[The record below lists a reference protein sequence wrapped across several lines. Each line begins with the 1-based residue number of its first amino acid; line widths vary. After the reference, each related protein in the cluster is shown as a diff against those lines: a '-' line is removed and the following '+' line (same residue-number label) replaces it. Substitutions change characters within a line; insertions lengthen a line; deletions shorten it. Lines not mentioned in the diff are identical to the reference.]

1 MAKDPE
7 IDEIK
12 NDVEEIKGN
21 VSSISSDTNKIK
33 DSTDSISE
41 DVKDIDEKGVRVKS
55 INGNS
60 FNKLK
65 SIKAMEESLS
75 NTDENTHHIH
85 EVISNNGELY
95 NLIAQIRDEVVGANS
110 SLGSNEPQGNETQNS
125 GVTLQNSSSQGQ
137 SFGGF
142 SDTINKI
149 YDEIKAFRQQ
159 FAASI
164 DIEKSISNEDTTD
177 SIVQKLKKLEEAK
190 EQVKREKE
198 LEQQKPENIRAE
210 RKRRKEQEKY
220 NRKVSKQPLGTL
232 SGHTLGAMGAFT
244 SIAKGAKTDDV
255 VNGISSTLSKLGPW
269 GAVAGGAIQGIKA
282 LFDLYAKQDKEA
294 SDYARAIGGSQF
306 GKNQIIQVA
315 NRTAAAA
322 PARYGLNQEDVIK
335 QARETAE
342 ALGRSISDLSTK
354 SLLASSMLKKMGVG
368 TDAVGNF
375 DTYGKSIQQT
385 DQYFTD
391 LYKQVSR
398 RGLSFKNVSKAVN
411 DNLKNA
417 QSYNFARG
425 LKGLEAMAERSTQL
439 KFNMQ
444 QALTFADKVSTFE
457 EAIKASANLSV
468 LGGTFGAY
476 SNPMQMMYEGLN
488 DVEALQERM
497 IKMFGDKAYYD
508 KDMQQMRIN
517 PVDLQ
522 FIKTAAESIGAD
534 KNEMISLAMNQGR
547 YKMVESQIDKTKFDK
562 EAIEYIKNLSEIGAN
577 GQANITLN
585 GTTKAVSSLTSADAA
600 QIKNESKA
608 KEDKNAATMGDIF
621 VHTKSI
627 SETLDDLLK
636 YLQTKL
642 GMWVAKIAGVKFDGG
657 ASRGYWRGLD
667 TDQKQELI
675 AKYGGRHE
683 AKLAVGMG
691 EETENVNN
699 ALGKGAYEG
708 DLVREFLNQESENR
722 KKHWYNRKN
731 KIARNLNAEWKS
743 GDLDDDYNRWLEN
756 RFTEQKASGIVQGNY
771 HVNGGVPAIYDG
783 KPVEIE
789 KDETLFGKDVLYRY
803 GSNFLKNIKDHN
815 VPTITSVKGVYV
827 SPIGGSNTVN
837 ENISSFP
844 SSTQVRNNNM
854 SNVYNAQQT
863 FNSNTSFIQNQRL
876 TRGGNTPNVV
886 NVEGIGN
893 PAIIPVIPQSL
904 SIQNP
909 SSPMATAP
917 LFASE
922 PILKNSE
929 NTTITNINGNTLNP
943 LSVAPTAQVSSGQ
956 PEKISFDTFKVE
968 VGGKID
974 LTTNGG
980 TKSLDISKLSQ
991 TDLDKLT
998 SMIYKQVYNEISRR
1012 INRGFDKE
1020 SNPFRGA

>member
-33 DSTDSISE
+33 DSTGSISE

-60 FNKLK
+60 FNQLK

-85 EVISNNGELY
+85 EVISSNGELY
-95 NLIAQIRDEVVGANS
+95 NLIAQIKDEIVGANS
-110 SLGSNEPQGNETQNS
+110 SLGSNEPQGNETQNN

-149 YDEIKAFRQQ
+149 YNEIKAFRQQ
-159 FAASI
+159 VVASLE
-164 DIEKSISNEDTTD
+164 IEKSISNEDTTD

-220 NRKVSKQPLGTL
+220 RRKVNKQPLGTL
-232 SGHTLGAMGAFT
+232 SGHTLGA
-244 SIAKGAKTDDV
+244 KTDDV
-255 VNGISSTLSKLGPW
+255 VNGLSSTLSKLGPW

-294 SDYARAIGGSQF
+294 SEYARTIGGSQF

-335 QARETAE
+335 QAKETAE

-522 FIKTAAESIGAD
+522 FIKTAAEAIGAD
-534 KNEMISLAMNQGR
+534 KNEMVSLAMNQGR

-562 EAIEYIKNLSEIGAN
+562 ETIEYIKNLSELGAN

-642 GMWVAKIAGVKFDGG
+642 GMWVAKIAGVKFDGA
-657 ASRGYWRGLD
+657 ASRGTWRD
-667 TDQKQELI
+667 MSSAERDELK
-675 AKYGGRHE
+675 AKYGGKAL
-683 AKLAVGMG
+683 AKIAVGMG
-691 EETENVNN
+691 EETENVNKRLERN
-699 ALGKGAYEG
+699 KYENEG
-708 DLVREFLNQESENR
+708 DLIREFLNKKAETDSDNKWFNRYNYAKNLVEN
-722 KKHWYNRKN
+722 W
-731 KIARNLNAEWKS
+731 NAAQFDDEYKRWK
-743 GDLDDDYNRWLEN
+743 EE
-756 RFTEQKASGIVQGNY
+756 RFTEKKASGIVEGNY

-803 GSNFLKNIKDHN
+803 GSDFLKNIKDHN

-854 SNVYNAQQT
+854 SNVYNAQRT

-893 PAIIPVIPQSL
+893 PTIIPVIPQSL

-943 LSVAPTAQVSSGQ
+943 LSVAPTTQVSSGQ

>member
-60 FNKLK
+60 FNQLK

-85 EVISNNGELY
+85 ELISSNGELY
-95 NLIAQIRDEVVGANS
+95 NLIAQIRDEVVGVNS

-125 GVTLQNSSSQGQ
+125 GVTLQNSSLRGQ

-149 YDEIKAFRQQ
+149 YNEIKAFRQQ
-159 FAASI
+159 VVASLE
-164 DIEKSISNEDTTD
+164 IEKSISNEDTTD

-220 NRKVSKQPLGTL
+220 RRKVNKQPLGTL
-232 SGHTLGAMGAFT
+232 SGHTLGTMSAFT
-244 SIAKGAKTDDV
+244 SIAKGAKTDDI
-255 VNGISSTLSKLGPW
+255 VNGLSSTLSKLGPW

-294 SDYARAIGGSQF
+294 SEYARTIGGSQF

-368 TDAVGNF
+368 ADAVGNF

-457 EAIKASANLSV
+457 DAIKASANLSV

-522 FIKTAAESIGAD
+522 FIKTAAEAIGAD
-534 KNEMISLAMNQGR
+534 KNEMVSLAMNQGR

-562 EAIEYIKNLSEIGAN
+562 ETIEYIKNLSEIGAN

-585 GTTKAVSSLTSADAA
+585 GTTKAISSLTSADAA

-642 GMWVAKIAGVKFDGG
+642 GMWVAKIAGVKFDGA
-657 ASRGYWRGLD
+657 ASRGVWRNLEEYGID
-667 TDQKQELI
+667 KDELI
-675 AKYGGRHE
+675 AKYGGRHQ

-691 EETENVNN
+691 EETENVNKI
-699 ALGKGAYEG
+699 LGRNKYEGEG
-708 DLVREFLNQESENR
+708 DLVREFLNQKAEKTKGRRNKVANELNDNWR
-722 KKHWYNRKN
+722 KGN
-731 KIARNLNAEWKS
+731 
-743 GDLDDDYNRWLEN
+743 LDDEFERWKQE

-803 GSNFLKNIKDHN
+803 GSDFLKNIKDHN

-827 SPIGGSNTVN
+827 SPIGGSNTV
-837 ENISSFP
+837 
-844 SSTQVRNNNM
+844 
-854 SNVYNAQQT
+854 YNAQRT

-893 PAIIPVIPQSL
+893 PAIMPVIPQSL

>member
-1 MAKDPE
+1 MAKD
-7 IDEIK
+7 IDIENIRDDLK
-12 NDVEEIKGN
+12 N
-21 VSSISSDTNKIK
+21 
-33 DSTDSISE
+33 
-41 DVKDIDEKGVRVKS
+41 IDEKGIKVKS
-55 INGNS
+55 VNGNS
-60 FNKLK
+60 FNQLK

-75 NTDENTHHIH
+75 NTDENTHHIQ
-85 EVISNNGELY
+85 ESISNNGDLY
-95 NLIAQIRDEVVGANS
+95 NLIAQIRDEVVGTNS
-110 SLGSNEPQGNETQNS
+110 SLGSNETQGNETQNN
-125 GVTLQNSSSQGQ
+125 GVTLQNSSTQGQ
-137 SFGGF
+137 SLGGF

-149 YDEIKAFRQQ
+149 YNEIKTFRQQ
-159 FAASI
+159 VVGYLE
-164 DIEKSISNEDTTD
+164 IEKGISNEDTAD
-177 SIVQKLKKLEEAK
+177 SIAQKLKKLEEAK
-190 EQVKREKE
+190 EQVKKEKE

-210 RKRRKEQEKY
+210 RKRRREQEKY

-232 SGHTLGAMGAFT
+232 SGHTLGAMSAFT

-255 VNGISSTLSKLGPW
+255 VNSLSSTLSKLGPW

-294 SDYARAIGGSQF
+294 SDYARTIGGSQF

-335 QARETAE
+335 QAKETAE

-368 TDAVGNF
+368 TDVVGNF

-468 LGGTFGAY
+468 LGGTFGAN

-522 FIKTAAESIGAD
+522 FIKTAAEAIGAD
-534 KNEMISLAMNQGR
+534 KNEMVSLAMSQGR
-547 YKMVESQIDKTKFDK
+547 YKMVERQINKGMFDK
-562 EAIEYIKNLSEIGAN
+562 ETIEYIKNLSELGAN
-577 GQANITLN
+577 GQAHITLN
-585 GTTKAVSSLTSADAA
+585 GTTKDVSALTSADAA

-642 GMWVAKIAGVKFDGG
+642 GMWVAKIAGVKFDGA
-657 ASRGYWRGLD
+657 ASRGVWRNLEEYGID
-667 TDQKQELI
+667 KDELI

-691 EETENVNN
+691 EETENVNKI
-699 ALGKGAYEG
+699 LGRNKYEGEG
-708 DLVREFLNQESENR
+708 DLVREFLNQKAEKIEG
-722 KKHWYNRKN
+722 RKN
-731 KIARNLNAEWKS
+731 KVANDLNDNWRK
-743 GDLDDDYNRWLEN
+743 GNLDDEFERWKEE
-756 RFTEQKASGIVQGNY
+756 RFVEKKASGIVQGNY

-803 GSNFLKNIKDHN
+803 GSDFLKNIKDHN
-815 VPTITSVKGVYV
+815 VPTITSINGTYV
-827 SPIGGSNTVN
+827 TPLN
-837 ENISSFP
+837 
-844 SSTQVRNNNM
+844 
-854 SNVYNAQQT
+854 YQT
-863 FNSNTSFIQNQRL
+863 K
-876 TRGGNTPNVV
+876 
-886 NVEGIGN
+886 
-893 PAIIPVIPQSL
+893 L
-904 SIQNP
+904 S
-909 SSPMATAP
+909 A
-917 LFASE
+917 
-922 PILKNSE
+922 PILKNTE
-929 NTTITNINGNTLNP
+929 NTSITNINGNTLNP
-943 LSVAPTAQVSSGQ
+943 LSVAPTVQPTTTQ
-956 PEKISFDTFKVE
+956 PERISFDTFKVE

-974 LTTNGG
+974 LTTSNG